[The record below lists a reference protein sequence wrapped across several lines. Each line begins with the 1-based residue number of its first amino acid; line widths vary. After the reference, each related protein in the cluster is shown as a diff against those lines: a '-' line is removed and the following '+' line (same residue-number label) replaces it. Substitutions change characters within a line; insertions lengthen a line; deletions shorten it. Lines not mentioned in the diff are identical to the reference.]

1 MRRQIVNELRI
12 SATEGDGPCAVEA
25 ELNALKDALM
35 LLPAGVTVQDEDG
48 NLLLVNDV
56 AAAQLGV
63 SQSEAAEPSPQLIQ
77 RRSQG
82 LELLLAGRAAV
93 TEESTGDG
101 QLKQVLLTSH
111 RPVRIDGRNLLLSCS
126 ADISEQKA
134 FEDQLFR
141 SAYYDELTD
150 LPSRRVIEHRV
161 NGLLQR
167 SAANEKFAL
176 AFQFQAYQ
184 RLLRP
189 RSWRCAADRAC
200 QAAGA
205 RVARNRHAVA
215 DFRR

>member
-12 SATEGDGPCAVEA
+12 SATEGDGPRAVEA

-101 QLKQVLLTSH
+101 
-111 RPVRIDGRNLLLSCS
+111 
-126 ADISEQKA
+126 
-134 FEDQLFR
+134 
-141 SAYYDELTD
+141 
-150 LPSRRVIEHRV
+150 
-161 NGLLQR
+161 
-167 SAANEKFAL
+167 
-176 AFQFQAYQ
+176 
-184 RLLRP
+184 
-189 RSWRCAADRAC
+189 
-200 QAAGA
+200 
-205 RVARNRHAVA
+205 
-215 DFRR
+215 